1 MGTLASRL
9 LDAWERGFERSPIER
24 ALLLL
29 AVSEPGEP
37 ADRLAG
43 LTIGER
49 DARLL
54 TLRERAFG
62 RRMESRAA
70 CPSCAT
76 ELEFTFTT
84 DDARSSAAPADRRW
98 SVHHDGYDVRVRP
111 ATSRDLASVAAGED
125 VATNVRRLLGCCVV
139 EASRQGHTVAAAAL
153 PADVTA
159 HVSERLSEIDP
170 QADVRI
176 AAACPACAHAWPAP
190 LDIAAYVWAENQAW
204 AGRMLRDVHSLAAAY
219 GWREADILALSPTR
233 RQIYLDLIQS

>member
-1 MGTLASRL
+1 MGTLAGRL

-29 AVSEPGEP
+29 AVVEPGEP

-54 TLRERAFG
+54 ALRERAFG

-76 ELEFTFTT
+76 ELEFAFTT

-98 SVHHDGYDVRVRP
+98 SVLYGGYDVQVRP
-111 ATSRDLASVAAGED
+111 ATSRDLASVTAGED
-125 VATNVRRLLGCCVV
+125 VAANVRRLLGCCVV
-139 EASRQGHTVAAAAL
+139 EASRDGHMVPAAAL
-153 PADVTA
+153 PADVAA

-176 AAACPACAHAWPAP
+176 DAACPACAHAWPAS
-190 LDIAAYVWAENQAW
+190 LDIAGYVWAEIHAW
-204 AGRMLRDVHSLAAAY
+204 AARMLRDVHSLAAAY
-219 GWREADILALSPTR
+219 GWLEADILALSPTR